1 MESMHAVRVA
11 MRVLALPMAGRNH
24 AVAPM
29 PPHVL
34 EVLRIAARSPD
45 TLQQW
50 SNELRMPPDRLVDA
64 ANAFIQEVMMPP
76 HANHYRVLGVEPD
89 ASMALIRTHYRWL
102 AQGLQAGDAVA
113 NGWMLDRA
121 NVAFEEL
128 SDPLRR
134 SAYDETLGGSRTNDY
149 DDAEDFER
157 APTPTAMQAPASA
170 EPADEDDTVEILAL
184 KPEEAGVDP
193 DHWPDET
200 GKFQY
205 VPPEP
210 EPVYPQPRNWV
221 VPAGLAAGIAAGV
234 VLIIFILNPKPDLP
248 PEPLAATEEALAE
261 FETSLPNATYDP
273 EAGGLPVFDPL
284 PELPPETEPVAQAP
298 VTPAPRPRPEARPSP
313 PPAQV
318 AARPAPRQ
326 EPPPVASR
334 PQPVAPPVQA
344 QPEPEPVVQAPPPAP
359 VLDPAALARSARPL
373 VERFRDAWTAGD
385 FLTVMNVLGDGGEMG
400 AAALAP
406 IAGDVQRWRRERP
419 GQSLDITGLAL
430 VNTDDPASPRMVATL
445 STADGAGMRLSLR
458 QVNGL
463 WRATGLVRLGAAAGG
478 PSS

>member
-76 HANHYRVLGVEPD
+76 HASHYRVLGVEPD

-121 NVAFEEL
+121 SVAFEEL
-128 SDPLRR
+128 SDPLKR
-134 SAYDETLGGSRTNDY
+134 SAYDQTLGGTVQGTQYN
-149 DDAEDFER
+149 DAEDL
-157 APTPTAMQAPASA
+157 APAAAPEPTWESPAA

-210 EPVYPQPRNWV
+210 EVVYPQPRNWL
-221 VPAGLAAGIAAGV
+221 VPAGLALGIAAGV

-248 PEPLAATEEALAE
+248 PEPLASTEDALAE
-261 FETSLPNATYDP
+261 FETSVPDASYEP
-273 EAGGLPVFDPL
+273 ESDALPVFEPL
-284 PELPPETEPVAQAP
+284 PELPPETEPAATAP
-298 VTPAPRPRPEARPSP
+298 PPVRRPPPEARPAP

-318 AARPAPRQ
+318 AAPARPRPTP
-326 EPPPVASR
+326 EPVRA
-334 PQPVAPPVQA
+334 QPEA
-344 QPEPEPVVQAPPPAP
+344 QPEPEPVVQAPPPPPAP
-359 VLDPAALARSARPL
+359 VLDPAELARTARPL
-373 VERFRDAWTAGD
+373 VARFRDAWVAGD

-458 QVNGL
+458 QVNGS
-463 WRATGLVRLGAAAGG
+463 WRATGLVKLGAAAGG

>member
-45 TLQQW
+45 TVQEW
-50 SNELRMPPDRLVDA
+50 SNELRMPPDRLVEA

-76 HANHYRVLGVEPD
+76 HASHYRVLGVEPD

-121 NVAFEEL
+121 GVAFEEL
-128 SDPLRR
+128 SDPLKR
-134 SAYDETLGGSRTNDY
+134 SAYDQTLGAGGAARQY
-149 DDAEDFER
+149 EDAEDLEP
-157 APTPTAMQAPASA
+157 APSQASPAAQPAA
-170 EPADEDDTVEILAL
+170 ESADEDDTVEILAL

-200 GKFQY
+200 GKFEY
-205 VPPEP
+205 VPPQP
-210 EPVYPQPRNWV
+210 EPVYQQPRNWL
-221 VPAGLAAGIAAGV
+221 VPAGLALGIAAGV
-234 VLIIFILNPKPDLP
+234 VLIIFILNPQPDLP
-248 PEPLAATEEALAE
+248 PEPLATTEEALAE
-261 FETSLPNATYDP
+261 FETSVPNATFEPAPGSLP
-273 EAGGLPVFDPL
+273 ELEPA
-284 PELPPETEPVAQAP
+284 PELPPATESPPAAAAVAATPPARRPQA
-298 VTPAPRPRPEARPSP
+298 EARPAP
-313 PPAQV
+313 PTAQV
-318 AARPAPRQ
+318 AAPARSRPEPEPVRVQ
-326 EPPPVASR
+326 PPPEPA
-334 PQPVAPPVQA
+334 
-344 QPEPEPVVQAPPPAP
+344 PEPVVQAPPPPPAP

-385 FLTVMNVLGDGGEMG
+385 FLTVLNVLGDGGGMG
-400 AAALAP
+400 SAALAP

-419 GQSLDITGLAL
+419 GQSLEITGLAL
-430 VNTDDPASPRMVATL
+430 VNSDDPASPRMVATL
-445 STADGAGMRLSLR
+445 STPDGAGMRLSLR

-463 WRATGLVRLGAAAGG
+463 WRATGLVKIGGAAS
-478 PSS
+478 P